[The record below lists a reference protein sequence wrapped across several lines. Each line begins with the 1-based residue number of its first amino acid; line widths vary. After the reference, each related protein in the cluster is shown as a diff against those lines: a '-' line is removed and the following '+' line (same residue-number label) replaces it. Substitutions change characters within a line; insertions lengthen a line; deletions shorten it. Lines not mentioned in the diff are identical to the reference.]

1 VYYAQKITIF
11 IALQNLKMS
20 LLLSD
25 LMAFL
30 MKHELEEIVP
40 MNKRKFLFVPFL
52 IIATLIG
59 QDDNKEKFH
68 FEFETDSIELRIG
81 ESKEITIKLLDESGK
96 LAQNKFYVFGQRKAL
111 SVSPRISDSTGV
123 ATVTLKAH
131 KPGRLS
137 VSTQTITVKRDDRVR
152 DKLAVNVPFP
162 PIDHIVFNQTPSK
175 LYTKTSTSFSVEVID
190 EAGLTRENADVK
202 LKSSNTAVADFD
214 IFGNLETK
222 RIGRVTVSATAEGVT
237 EQFNVRVVKNPVRSV
252 TLSAEKDEI
261 RTGDVL
267 ALNAK
272 AFNRSD
278 RAIDD
283 APITYTYIGQADYGK
298 FGLPAAGL
306 VTDDGRF
313 VAETAGLYTLI
324 ASSGGYSAQKTIKVV
339 PRNVQKKAKLV
350 GHGLISDVLTSD
362 LWVWAGVDQH
372 EGKDFAVTGTWGS
385 NGEAYFW
392 DVTNPDSMIIIDTIT
407 VDARTVNDV
416 KISEDG
422 RVGVITREGA
432 SNRKNGFVVLDVTDP
447 YNVTISAEYNDDMT
461 GGVHN
466 VFIYENHIYAV
477 NNGRKYD
484 IINIDDPSNPF
495 RVGVYEMD
503 TPGHSIHDVWIENGI
518 AYSSNWSDGVV
529 AVDIGAMK
537 FDEADRSNTQ
547 FNPLL
552 AKAGQGSPSNPI
564 KLAEMGDPNGLNH
577 AAFPF
582 LSKSTGNFYIV
593 GGDETFPWGV
603 RATRGEPS
611 NPRGGF
617 HFLNFT
623 DPDNPKEDAV
633 YQVPEAGSHNLWV
646 YDDVLMAAFYQ
657 GGLRVVDISGELL
670 GDIYNQGR
678 EIAVYQSSHKE
689 GKIPNAPMVWGAQ
702 PYKDYIFFAD
712 MNSGLYCIQLEDLEK
727 GPGAP

>member
-1 VYYAQKITIF
+1 
-11 IALQNLKMS
+11 
-20 LLLSD
+20 
-25 LMAFL
+25 
-30 MKHELEEIVP
+30 
-40 MNKRKFLFVPFL
+40 MNKRKFLILPLLL
-52 IIATLIG
+52 ISIIIG
-59 QDDNKEKFH
+59 QDNKKFT
-68 FEFETDSIELRIG
+68 FEFESDSIELRIG
-81 ESKEITIKLLDESGK
+81 ESKEITIKLLDENGK
-96 LAQNKFYVFGQRKAL
+96 LAQNPFYVFGQRKSL

-137 VSTQTITVKRDDRVR
+137 LSTQTITVKRDDRVR
-152 DKLAVNVPFP
+152 SSLVVNVPSP
-162 PIDHIVFNQTPSK
+162 PIDRIVFNQTPAK
-175 LYTKTSTSFSVEVID
+175 LYVGTATALSVEVFD
-190 EAGLTRENADVK
+190 EAELNRSELNVK
-202 LKSSNTAVADFD
+202 LESSNTKVADFD
-214 IFGNLETK
+214 AFGNLETK
-222 RIGRVTVSATAEGVT
+222 KTGKTRVSATVQNVT
-237 EQFNVRVVKNPVRSV
+237 ESFNVRVVKNPTRKVS
-252 TLSAEKDEI
+252 LSIDKEEI

-272 AFNRSD
+272 ALNRLGRTIND
-278 RAIDD
+278 M
-283 APITYTYIGQADYGK
+283 PITYSYLGQSNYGE
-298 FGLPAAGL
+298 FGLPASGL
-306 VTDDGRF
+306 VADDGRF
-313 VAETAGLYTLI
+313 VAETAGIYTLI

-339 PRNVQKKAKLV
+339 PRDVKKQVKLV
-350 GHGLISDVLTSD
+350 GHGLISDVLTGD
-362 LWVWAGVDQH
+362 LWVWAGVDKH

-392 DVTNPDSMIIIDTIT
+392 DVTNPDSMIVIDTIT

-422 RVGVITREGA
+422 RVGVMTREGA
-432 SNRKNGFVVLDVTDP
+432 SNRKNGFVILDVTDP
-447 YNVTISAEYNDDMT
+447 YNVKITAEYNDDMT

-466 VFIYENHIYAV
+466 VFIYENHVYAV

-529 AVDIGAMK
+529 AVDIGGMK
-537 FDEADRSNTQ
+537 FDEADRSQSQ

-564 KLAEMGDPNGLNH
+564 KLAEMGDPTGRNH

-582 LSKSTGNFYIV
+582 LSKSTGNFYIIS
-593 GGDETFPWGV
+593 GDENFPWGV
-603 RATRGEPS
+603 MATQGKPS

-623 DPDNPKEDAV
+623 DPDNPKEDAI
-633 YQVPEAGSHNLWV
+633 YEVPEAGSHNLWV
-646 YDDVLMAAFYQ
+646 YGDILIAGNYQ
-657 GGLRVVDISGELL
+657 AGLRVVDISGELL
-670 GDIYNQGR
+670 GDIYKQGR
-678 EIAVYQSSHKE
+678 EIGYYVPYHKD

-702 PYKDYIFFAD
+702 PYKDYIFFVD
-712 MNSGLYCIQLEDLEK
+712 MNSGLYCIQLEK
-727 GPGAP
+727 IGKRSGRIGPG